1 MVLLSFIKIDLG
13 RVRVVSGVATQGYS
27 FNLWTT
33 QYHLNYSIDG
43 TVWKRYME
51 SGIVKVIILLWKKNP
66 RTLTFVIYL
75 VRQSTCTAGLASFK
89 IIRSTKVV

>member
-1 MVLLSFIKIDLG
+1 MFDNCCTLICHGSNVVQISFIKIDLG

-51 SGIVKVIILLWKKNP
+51 SGIVKVIILLS
-66 RTLTFVIYL
+66 LQDF
-75 VRQSTCTAGLASFK
+75 
-89 IIRSTKVV
+89 